1 MGRNVKMA
9 TRAPLLLLL
18 LALPTVCVALHIP
31 VGSPPVT
38 STFMGKDYWEPPMEP
53 PMEDSARSFLPGLE
67 EFWTDGDEAT
77 PTSMMIEL
85 SAEDLVSEL
94 PAMPCITEECD
105 IEAAAGLADEP
116 LTPELTANLDDMLLE
131 NPRALHH
138 DSNALPLE
146 PDYRTLS
153 SVGVPGRNPE
163 YWKATRVLTRLS
175 P

>member
-38 STFMGKDYWEPPMEP
+38 SAFMGKDYWEPPMEP

-77 PTSMMIEL
+77 PTSMMVEL

-105 IEAAAGLADEP
+105 IEAAAGLAGEP
-116 LTPELTANLDDMLLE
+116 LTPELTANLDDKLLD
-131 NPRALHH
+131 PCFWDVDDCL
-138 DSNALPLE
+138 
-146 PDYRTLS
+146 
-153 SVGVPGRNPE
+153 
-163 YWKATRVLTRLS
+163 
-175 P
+175 

>member
-1 MGRNVKMA
+1 MTHA
-9 TRAPLLLLL
+9 APLVRLL

-38 STFMGKDYWEPPMEP
+38 SAFMGKDYWEPPME
-53 PMEDSARSFLPGLE
+53 DSLLPGLE

-77 PTSMMIEL
+77 PTSMMVEL

-116 LTPELTANLDDMLLE
+116 LMPEMTANLDDQLLD
-131 NPRALHH
+131 PCFWDVDDCL
-138 DSNALPLE
+138 
-146 PDYRTLS
+146 
-153 SVGVPGRNPE
+153 
-163 YWKATRVLTRLS
+163 
-175 P
+175 

>member
-1 MGRNVKMA
+1 MTHA
-9 TRAPLLLLL
+9 APLVRLL

-38 STFMGKDYWEPPMEP
+38 SAFMGTDYWEP

-77 PTSMMIEL
+77 PTSMMVEL

-116 LTPELTANLDDMLLE
+116 LMPELTANLDDQLLD
-131 NPRALHH
+131 PCFWDVDDCL
-138 DSNALPLE
+138 
-146 PDYRTLS
+146 
-153 SVGVPGRNPE
+153 
-163 YWKATRVLTRLS
+163 
-175 P
+175 